1 MIAAAGLS
9 FAPAIAALGLDRL
22 LGEGRREAFGVVML
36 SLAVV
41 AGGRALFGYLP
52 NAGGYSCRRLEKSY
66 LDFSHTPA
74 NRARTPHH
82 RIGELHISALDLLV
96 DDRVRAGKEETP
108 ELAEFGRL
116 AATIARLCAALFRRV
131 LSTR

>member
-1 MIAAAGLS
+1 
-9 FAPAIAALGLDRL
+9 
-22 LGEGRREAFGVVML
+22 
-36 SLAVV
+36 
-41 AGGRALFGYLP
+41 LP

-116 AATIARLCAALFRRV
+116 GYFGRPRSIAAVAVPGGTSIMIAAKYEWAQGRGRCSATMAAHRDTKRPGGAPPEE
-131 LSTR
+131 R